1 MLRTALAMN
10 SGMPRRLS
18 QQHWRL
24 LIQRR
29 YAWRKPF
36 PSLLPYWGLM
46 VMTKG
51 TGRRSVA
58 RALTRATHSERVGP
72 QRGLMERAQGG
83 FDFAHSPP
91 CDHKVPGLA
100 FWCRRLRT

>member
-1 MLRTALAMN
+1 VEEAL
-10 SGMPRRLS
+10 S
-18 QQHWRL
+18 
-24 LIQRR
+24 
-29 YAWRKPF
+29 KP
-36 PSLLPYWGLM
+36 LPYWGLM

-51 TGRRSVA
+51 TGRRCVA

-91 CDHKVPGLA
+91 LRPQSPRIGFLVPQA
-100 FWCRRLRT
+100 